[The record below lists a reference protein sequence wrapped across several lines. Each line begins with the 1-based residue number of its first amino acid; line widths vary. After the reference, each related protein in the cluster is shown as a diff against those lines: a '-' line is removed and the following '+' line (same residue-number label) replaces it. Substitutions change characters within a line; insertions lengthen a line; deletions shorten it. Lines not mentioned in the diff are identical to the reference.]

1 MEGHLEEEHFEKGK
15 GLFEK
20 GHLEKRQ
27 LRKGIVEGQFR
38 KGIMEGQ
45 SGGALWKGRKGTVH
59 KLEFILKFVMRM
71 SAKYFYTSL
80 QWQFLYRWKF
90 LECNT
95 SISLDCAD
103 G

>member
-59 KLEFILKFVMRM
+59 KLEFIQGFCEIRPPLEAGLLDKTGFV
-71 SAKYFYTSL
+71 
-80 QWQFLYRWKF
+80 
-90 LECNT
+90 
-95 SISLDCAD
+95 
-103 G
+103 

>member
-59 KLEFILKFVMRM
+59 KLEFIRWSYTRGGETLKVT
-71 SAKYFYTSL
+71 AGGLT
-80 QWQFLYRWKF
+80 RW
-90 LECNT
+90 
-95 SISLDCAD
+95 
-103 G
+103 

>member
-1 MEGHLEEEHFEKGK
+1 MGANKTHNFTRHYLRWHLEEEHFEKGK

-59 KLEFILKFVMRM
+59 KLEF
-71 SAKYFYTSL
+71 L
-80 QWQFLYRWKF
+80 Q
-90 LECNT
+90 
-95 SISLDCAD
+95 IS
-103 G
+103 

>member
-27 LRKGIVEGQFR
+27 LRKGIVEGQFI

-45 SGGALWKGRKGTVH
+45 SGGALWKGRKGIVH
-59 KLEFILKFVMRM
+59 KLEFLRILPLHAM
-71 SAKYFYTSL
+71 SCQSL
-80 QWQFLYRWKF
+80 YKR
-90 LECNT
+90 
-95 SISLDCAD
+95 
-103 G
+103 GV

>member
-1 MEGHLEEEHFEKGK
+1 MISLILVYTGLVVRLWKGILRRNILRKGK

-45 SGGALWKGRKGTVH
+45 EGHRA
-59 KLEFILKFVMRM
+59 
-71 SAKYFYTSL
+71 
-80 QWQFLYRWKF
+80 
-90 LECNT
+90 
-95 SISLDCAD
+95 
-103 G
+103 

>member
-59 KLEFILKFVMRM
+59 KLEFIQKNHFLKLP
-71 SAKYFYTSL
+71 L
-80 QWQFLYRWKF
+80 QGGVKVLCRHSHDKF
-90 LECNT
+90 K
-95 SISLDCAD
+95 DKF
-103 G
+103 

>member
-45 SGGALWKGRKGTVH
+45 FRRGIMEGQEGHRA
-59 KLEFILKFVMRM
+59 
-71 SAKYFYTSL
+71 
-80 QWQFLYRWKF
+80 
-90 LECNT
+90 
-95 SISLDCAD
+95 
-103 G
+103 

>member
-59 KLEFILKFVMRM
+59 KLEFLQNLTTRFVFHLSMH
-71 SAKYFYTSL
+71 F
-80 QWQFLYRWKF
+80 
-90 LECNT
+90 
-95 SISLDCAD
+95 
-103 G
+103 